1 MTICP
6 YSSGLV
12 CLSANSRLNFD
23 NRDSLEDQDRRL
35 KVEAVDVLRE
45 MARQTNHKTL
55 ATVLEVYTELD
66 SQYRLMTAN

>member
-12 CLSANSRLNFD
+12 CLSANSIINFD

-35 KVEAVDVLRE
+35 KSEAVNVLGE

-55 ATVLEVYTELD
+55 TKVLEVFTELD
-66 SQYRLMTAN
+66 SQYRLMTAT